1 MNVDVG
7 FNMDFASFS
16 KYTARITFNKANF
29 SATHM
34 LTDRGEANV
43 EGWK

>member
-16 KYTARITFNKANF
+16 KYAAGITFNKADF
-29 SATHM
+29 SVTH
-34 LTDRGEANV
+34 LLADRGEANV